1 MSIKQIMLITI
12 AGVYLFALTG
22 CSAKEFSSKID
33 IVNFDQLEPLYTKSD
48 NVLYVVNFWATWCAP
63 CVKELPHFMEVNKK
77 YKQNPNFKMILV
89 SLDDSQRVDDS
100 VKQFVSNMQLDAE
113 LYLLDDIKRM
123 NEWIPAVDSSW
134 GGAIPATLFIKNGK
148 SLKFFPSAITKEEL
162 EETVLKFIN
171 N

>member
-1 MSIKQIMLITI
+1 
-12 AGVYLFALTG
+12 
-22 CSAKEFSSKID
+22 
-33 IVNFDQLEPLYTKSD
+33 
-48 NVLYVVNFWATWCAP
+48 
-63 CVKELPHFMEVNKK
+63 MEVNKK

-100 VKQFVSNMQLDAE
+100 VRQFVSNMQLDAE